1 MKRKQKNKQ
10 KDILFIL
17 ISSFIVTV
25 AWIAFNIFHIMA
37 TSTIDENI
45 QLQLTPIS
53 GTFDQKTIQQLKTRE
68 NINPLFEQQASSS
81 QSAVPTPPAII
92 TLPPIGAPTPTGV
105 GQQSLSPSPSPSG
118 TPSTTPSLSPAP
130 TINGTIDRQGQ

>member
-17 ISSFIVTV
+17 VSSFIVIV
-25 AWIAFNIFHIMA
+25 AWIAFNIFHILA

-53 GTFDQKTIQQLKTRE
+53 GTFDQKTIQQLKSRE
-68 NINPLFEQQASSS
+68 SINPLFEQQGSSS
-81 QSAVPTPPAII
+81 QSAVPTPSAVII
-92 TLPPIGAPTPTGV
+92 TIPPIGAPTPTGV
-105 GQQSLSPSPSPSG
+105 QETSLSPSPSLSG
-118 TPSTTPSLSPAP
+118 EPITPSLSPTP
-130 TINGTIDRQGQ
+130 TSGGTIDRQGQ